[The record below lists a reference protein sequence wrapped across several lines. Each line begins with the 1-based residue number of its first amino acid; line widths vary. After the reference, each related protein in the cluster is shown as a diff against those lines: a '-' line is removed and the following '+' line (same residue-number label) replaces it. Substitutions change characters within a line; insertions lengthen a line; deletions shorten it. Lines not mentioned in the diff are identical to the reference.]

1 MFYSIFK
8 IFCRFLFSVFFRTK
22 VIGLENVPTEGAV
35 IVAANHLSNW
45 DPPFL
50 GTFLNREICY
60 MAKEELFKNPIFAAA
75 IRALHVFPVKRGTAD
90 KTAIK
95 HAVKLLKDGQCLGI
109 FPEGTRSKT
118 GELGKAE
125 AGVGLITAMT
135 KAPVIPTAI
144 IGTNKIFGEKMF
156 PQLGVVYGKPMHFTG
171 SLKDK
176 EALAEF
182 SQSIMTEIK
191 ALRDSYRDDRD
202 KEQGARGK

>member
-1 MFYSIFK
+1 MFYSIVKTVFK
-8 IFCRFLFSVFFRTK
+8 LIFT
-22 VIGLENVPTEGAV
+22 VIFKTRVTGIENVPTEGAV

-75 IRALHVFPVKRGTAD
+75 IRELHVFPVKRGTAD

-95 HAVKLLKDGQCLGI
+95 HAVKLLKDGHCLGI

-144 IGTNKIFGEKMF
+144 INTNKIFGEKMF
-156 PQLGVVYGKPMHFTG
+156 PTLNLIYGKPMYFTG
-171 SLKDK
+171 SIKDK
-176 EALAEF
+176 EALADF
-182 SQSIMTEIK
+182 SQAIMTEIK
-191 ALRDSYRDDRD
+191 ALQDSYKAND
-202 KEQGARGK
+202 

>member
-8 IFCRFLFSVFFRTK
+8 AICRFVFGVIFRTR
-22 VIGLENVPTEGAV
+22 VIGLENVPNEGAL

-50 GTFLNREICY
+50 GTFLQHEVCY

-95 HAVKLLKDGQCLGI
+95 HAVKLLKEGQCLGI

-118 GELGKAE
+118 GKIGKAE
-125 AGVGLITAMT
+125 PGVALIAAMT
-135 KAPVIPTAI
+135 KAPIVPALIVD
-144 IGTNKIFGEKMF
+144 TNKIFGDKWF
-156 PQLGVVYGKPMHFTG
+156 PQLTVVYGKPMCFEG
-171 SLKDK
+171 NIKDK

-182 SQSIMTEIK
+182 SQSIMVEVEKLHSELSVTN
-191 ALRDSYRDDRD
+191 R
-202 KEQGARGK
+202 

>member
-8 IFCRFLFSVFFRTK
+8 VICRFVFSIIFRTR
-22 VIGLENVPTEGAV
+22 VIGAENIPLEGSF
-35 IVAANHLSNW
+35 ILAANHLSNW

-50 GTFLNREICY
+50 GTFINREVSY

-90 KTAIK
+90 KNAIK

-118 GELGKAE
+118 GKLGKAE
-125 AGVGLITAMT
+125 AGVGLIAAMT
-135 KAPVIPTAI
+135 KAPVIPAAI
-144 IGTNKIFGEKMF
+144 IDTNKIFGEKFF
-156 PQLGVVYGKPMHFTG
+156 PQLGVIYGKPIYFNG
-171 SLKDK
+171 NIKDK
-176 EALAEF
+176 EALASF

-191 ALRDSYRDDRD
+191 ALQDSYH
-202 KEQGARGK
+202 EMY

>member
-8 IFCRFLFSVFFRTK
+8 VICQFVFGVIFRTK
-22 VIGLENVPTEGAV
+22 IIGAENVPKEGAL

-50 GTFLNREICY
+50 GTFLGREICY

-75 IRALHVFPVKRGTAD
+75 IRALHVFPVKRGAAD

-118 GELGKAE
+118 GKIGKAE
-125 AGVGLITAMT
+125 PGVGLIAAMT
-135 KAPVIPTAI
+135 KAPVLPAVIVD
-144 IGTNKIFGEKMF
+144 TNKIFREKMF
-156 PQLGVVYGKPMHFTG
+156 PQLGVIYGKPMYFSG
-171 SLKDK
+171 STKDK
-176 EALAEF
+176 EALAIF
-182 SQSIMTEIK
+182 SQSIMDEVERMQSDYFK
-191 ALRDSYRDDRD
+191 SN
-202 KEQGARGK
+202 

>member
-8 IFCRFLFSVFFRTK
+8 VICKFVFGVIFRTK
-22 VIGLENVPTEGAV
+22 VIGVENVPKEGAL
-35 IVAANHLSNW
+35 IVAANHLSNF

-50 GTFLNREICY
+50 GTFLGREICY

-118 GELGKAE
+118 GKIGKAE
-125 AGVGLITAMT
+125 PGVSLIAAMT
-135 KAPVIPTAI
+135 KAPVVPALIVN
-144 IGTNKIFGEKMF
+144 TNKIFGENMF
-156 PQLGVVYGKPMHFTG
+156 PQLTVVYGKPIHFEG
-171 SLKDK
+171 SIKDK

-182 SQSIMTEIK
+182 AQSIMVEVEKLKDI
-191 ALRDSYRDDRD
+191 L
-202 KEQGARGK
+202 

>member
-8 IFCRFLFSVFFRTK
+8 AICKFVFGVIFKTK
-22 VIGLENVPTEGAV
+22 VIGVENVSKEGAL

-50 GTFLNREICY
+50 GTFLDRDICY

-75 IRALHVFPVKRGTAD
+75 IRALHVFPVKRGSAD

-118 GELGKAE
+118 GKIGKAE
-125 AGVGLITAMT
+125 PGVSLIAAMT
-135 KAPVIPTAI
+135 KAPIVPALIVN
-144 IGTNKIFGEKMF
+144 TNKIFGEKMF
-156 PQLGVVYGKPMHFTG
+156 PQLTVVYGEPMHFEG
-171 SLKDK
+171 SIKDK

-182 SQSIMTEIK
+182 AQSIMVEVEKLKDMLDIDQK
-191 ALRDSYRDDRD
+191 
-202 KEQGARGK
+202 

>member
-1 MFYSIFK
+1 MFYSVFKLLCRFIFSFIFK
-8 IFCRFLFSVFFRTK
+8 TRVVGID
-22 VIGLENVPTEGAV
+22 NVPKEGAV

-60 MAKEELFKNPIFAAA
+60 MAKEELFRNPIFAAA

-118 GELGKAE
+118 GEIGKAE
-125 AGVGLITAMT
+125 AGVGLIAAMT
-135 KAPVIPTAI
+135 KAPIIPAAI
-144 IGTNKIFGEKMF
+144 IGTNKIFGNSMF

-171 SLKDK
+171 NLKDK

-182 SQSIMTEIK
+182 SQSIMVEIK
-191 ALRDSYRDDRD
+191 TLRDDYRADN
-202 KEQGARGK
+202 ETE